1 MIYVKLCERICEWCS
16 VSKWYEDEC
25 SDDSYDFVD
34 FEEENP
40 LLEMTQLAKRVS
52 SEVSSLSDPWSDIM
66 VMIELNLEEDLAEVE
81 KVKQQEK
88 IKSLSATKGIPDS
101 GLESEEKACSA
112 PSAMSG
118 PPPIKEG
125 AKLKGGDDQSVFN
138 SLARESKN
146 TAEEV
151 GDPTCNIVDSADS
164 EPFTVRLSPFPTVS
178 CRITPTG
185 ETILSFQWEP
195 QSK

>member
-1 MIYVKLCERICEWCS
+1 
-16 VSKWYEDEC
+16 
-25 SDDSYDFVD
+25 
-34 FEEENP
+34 
-40 LLEMTQLAKRVS
+40 
-52 SEVSSLSDPWSDIM
+52 
-66 VMIELNLEEDLAEVE
+66 
-81 KVKQQEK
+81 
-88 IKSLSATKGIPDS
+88 
-101 GLESEEKACSA
+101 
-112 PSAMSG
+112 MSG

-125 AKLKGGDDQSVFN
+125 AKLKGGDDQRVFN

-195 QSK
+195 QVSETNQLASVGVLLSLTPFTRGCPEFKNKMKWMCDCFGGCIPSYAALLIYRIWSGCLL